1 MVIALICVISAF
13 ALTQFVL
20 LYWRATV
27 SVVAAV
33 PLSESVRRAAGIRG
47 DSPAAADFHAILH
60 LHDICPD
67 LRTSSPGIEIVQG
80 YYLMV
85 SALRRMVGPALD
97 SWSAREMATCSRYV
111 AARVDQRIAHNRSLL
126 HIHAS

>member
-1 MVIALICVISAF
+1 MVIALICVISAVV
-13 ALTQFVL
+13 LTQFVL

-27 SVVAAV
+27 SVVAAQ

-47 DSPAAADFHAILH
+47 ESPAAADFPAVLR

-67 LRTSSPGIEIVQG
+67 LRTSSPGVEIVQG
-80 YYLMV
+80 YYLLV
-85 SALRRMVGPALD
+85 SALNRLLGSALD
-97 SWSAREMATCSRYV
+97 AWAAREMATCSRYV

-126 HIHAS
+126 QLHAN

>member
-27 SVVAAV
+27 SVVAAA
-33 PLSESVRRAAGIRG
+33 PISESVRRAAGIRG
-47 DSPAAADFHAILH
+47 ESPAASDFNAILR
-60 LHDICPD
+60 LHDMCPD
-67 LRTSSPGIEIVQG
+67 LRSTSPGVEIVQG
-80 YYLMV
+80 YYLLV
-85 SALRRMVGPALD
+85 SALNRMTGSALN
-97 SWSAREMATCSRYV
+97 SWAARELATCSRYV

-126 HIHAS
+126 HIQAS

>member
-27 SVVAAV
+27 SVVAAA
-33 PLSESVRRAAGIRG
+33 PISEGVRQAAGVRG
-47 DSPAAADFHAILH
+47 ESPAASDFYAILR
-60 LHDICPD
+60 LHNICPD
-67 LRTSSPGIEIVQG
+67 LRTTSPGIEIVQG
-80 YYLMV
+80 YYLLV
-85 SALRRMVGPALD
+85 SALNRLMGPALNT
-97 SWSAREMATCSRYV
+97 WAARELATCSRYV

>member
-27 SVVAAV
+27 SVVAAA
-33 PLSESVRRAAGIRG
+33 PISESVRRAANVRG
-47 DSPAAADFHAILH
+47 ESPAASDFNAILR

-67 LRTSSPGIEIVQG
+67 LRATSPGVEIVRG
-80 YYLMV
+80 YYLLV
-85 SALRRMVGPALD
+85 SSLNRLVGPALNA
-97 SWSAREMATCSRYV
+97 WATRELATCSRYV

-126 HIHAS
+126 QLHAN

>member
-27 SVVAAV
+27 SVVAAA
-33 PLSESVRRAAGIRG
+33 PISESVRRAAGIHG
-47 DSPAAADFHAILH
+47 ESPAATDFPAILR

-67 LRTSSPGIEIVQG
+67 LRSTSPGVEIVHG
-80 YYLMV
+80 YYMLV
-85 SALRRMVGPALD
+85 SALNHMVGPALD
-97 SWSAREMATCSRYV
+97 SWAAREMATCSRYV

>member
-27 SVVAAV
+27 SVVAAA
-33 PLSESVRRAAGIRG
+33 PISESVRRAAGIHG
-47 DSPAAADFHAILH
+47 ESPAATDFRAILR

-67 LRTSSPGIEIVQG
+67 LRSSSPGVEIVQG
-80 YYLMV
+80 YYMLV
-85 SALRRMVGPALD
+85 SALRRLIGSALD
-97 SWSAREMATCSRYV
+97 SWAAREMATCSRYV

-126 HIHAS
+126 HVHAS